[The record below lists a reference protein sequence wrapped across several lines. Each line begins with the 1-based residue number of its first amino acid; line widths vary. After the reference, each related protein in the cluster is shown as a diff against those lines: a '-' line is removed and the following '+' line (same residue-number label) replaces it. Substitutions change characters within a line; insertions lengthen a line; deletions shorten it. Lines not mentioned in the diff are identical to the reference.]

1 MSNLEMFIRLW
12 KEYTERMKFKILLA
26 IFYSLI
32 VAGSTASIAWLLDP
46 AIEKLFVERDQSLLI
61 IIPVFIV
68 IAFSMKGIFLYL
80 SKTTMVTVGED
91 LKAIITTDMAKKL
104 ITADTDYIDE
114 KHTGKFI
121 SNLTFDTGLISN
133 LISTTV
139 LNLFKDSFTLIGLLI
154 VMFLQN
160 WKLSLIAI
168 IMIPLAAIASKS
180 LGKRIG
186 KVSTEAQ
193 EESGHLVTH
202 LIEVF
207 KNHKLIK
214 IFQKEKNEQK
224 RVNTFI
230 NNLRNKSKKISFI
243 FVRATPIMETLT
255 GIMIAVLIWYSGM
268 LMVQGELKINNFFS
282 FLAAMMLAYQPVRSL
297 ATISMG
303 ASQGLSAAKR
313 IFPIL
318 DIQNKVSEKEN
329 STELKVKKGDIT
341 FKNVTFKYKTSSGEI
356 LKSINLKIIGGKM
369 NALVGQSG
377 AGKSTVLNLIPRFF
391 NCTDGD
397 ILIDNQSINDV
408 TVHSLRKNISLVSQD
423 TTLFDDTIKNNI
435 AYANSVATDDE
446 IISASKEALAHDFI
460 EKLPEKY
467 NTQIGEDG
475 VRISG
480 GEKQRLSIARAILK
494 KTPIILLDEA
504 TSSLDAD
511 TEDKI
516 QKGLNYLTKDKT
528 TLVIAH
534 RLSTILNS
542 EKIFVLNEGEVVA
555 EGKHEELLKSS
566 HIYKNFYDKQIKK
579 D

>member
-1 MSNLEMFIRLW
+1 MFIRLW

-80 SKTTMVTVGED
+80 SKTTMVSVGED
-91 LKAIITTDMAKKL
+91 LKAIITADMAKKF

-230 NNLRNKSKKISFI
+230 NSLRDKSKKISFI

-460 EKLPEKY
+460 EKLPKKY